1 MSGIDVNS
9 IVLLFLGAVAGIG
22 SLGTQILFWQHT
34 DDYNKSNSG
43 FFSKIFSAIGDVFNK
58 IWLAMSSWS
67 YGYNREDYNRQSF
80 VRMIATMTIL
90 LCFFL
95 LVLATFDQVSS
106 FWVYFTL
113 YILLIFV
120 VAPAGF
126 AVTRKIW
133 EMIMPPTMENTGVR
147 NSGSEKVT
155 KYNIP
160 TPSYGYGTAQ
170 AKNYNYKKQLEE
182 SKASSN

>member
-22 SLGTQILFWQHT
+22 SLGTQILFWQHSDADT
-34 DDYNKSNSG
+34 KNNKG
-43 FFSKIFSAIGDVFNK
+43 FFSKIFSAIGDVFK
-58 IWLAMSSWS
+58 RIWHAVSSWS
-67 YGYNREDYNRQSF
+67 YGYNRDDYNQQSF

-113 YILLIFV
+113 YVLLIFV

-126 AVTRKIW
+126 AVTRKLW
-133 EMIMPPTMENTGVR
+133 EMIMPPTKENLGEE
-147 NSGSEKVT
+147 NSRSPR
-155 KYNIP
+155 YSIP
-160 TPSYGYGTAQ
+160 TPAYGYGTIQ
-170 AKNYNYKKQLEE
+170 AKDYRYDETLKTLNNT
-182 SKASSN
+182 N